1 MAFRPNQF
9 KPRPSWLL
17 ALLVAAGGMTAPM
30 SLPAHGAAAAALAEA
45 AEANPLSEGVAARL
59 SEPDADP
66 DLAAFYAARDG
77 RPMWFS
83 RGKVSPE
90 AKQFIARLRAAA
102 ADGLDPAHY
111 QPDELTEALRRA
123 RGDRDEQAVVELMLS
138 SALAN
143 WGSDLHRPKPAAE
156 LLYSD
161 ANFKAPTMSRR
172 QVLER
177 VATAPSL
184 KAGIASVGQMNS
196 IYMRLRAALAEEI
209 AQDGPNV
216 AVIRANLERA
226 RAMPVDLGRRYILVD
241 IAAQRLWAYEDGEPV
256 DGMKVVVGRPNAPT
270 PAMAAVVR
278 FAVFRPYWNV
288 PPDLIAKSVAPK
300 VVKRGLGYFEAQNF
314 EALSDWSDNA
324 EKLDPAQVPWKAV
337 AAGKRDVRV
346 RQLPGPGNMMG
357 QVKFMFPNE
366 LGVYLHDSPIRN
378 LFDGEERLASA
389 GCVRLE
395 DATRLAKWLLDESVV
410 AEGEEPGPPE
420 TRVDLPAPVPVYLVY
435 FTAAPTSQGL
445 SIRKD
450 IYSRDP
456 ALIAQL
462 EGGSAS
468 ASASASTSALAA
480 TGRLASR

>member
-1 MAFRPNQF
+1 MTFHPSRF
-9 KPRPSWLL
+9 KPWASSLL
-17 ALLVAAGGMTAPM
+17 ALTILAGGVAAPM
-30 SLPAHGAAAAALAEA
+30 SLPAHGAAAAALEEA
-45 AEANPLSEGVAARL
+45 AESNPLSEVMSSRL

-66 DLAAFYAARDG
+66 DLAAFYAAREG
-77 RPMWFS
+77 RPLWFQ

-90 AKQFIARLRAAA
+90 AKQFIARLRDAA
-102 ADGLDPAHY
+102 ADGLDPSHY

-123 RGDRDEQAVVELMLS
+123 RGDREEQAAVELMLS
-138 SALAN
+138 TALAN
-143 WGSDLHRPKPAAE
+143 WGADLHRAKPAAE

-161 ANFKAPTMSRR
+161 PQFRSPELSRR
-172 QVLER
+172 QVLDR

-184 KAGIASVGQMNS
+184 KAGIASIAQMNS
-196 IYMRLRAALAEEI
+196 IYMRLRLALAEEI
-209 AQDGPNV
+209 ANDGPNV

-241 IAAQRLWAYEDGEPV
+241 VAAQRLWAYEDGEPV

-270 PAMAAVVR
+270 PAMAAVIR

-300 VVKRGLGYFEAQNF
+300 VVKRGMSYFEAQNF
-314 EALSDWSDNA
+314 EALSDWSDHA
-324 EKLDPAQVPWKAV
+324 EKLDPAQVNWRAV
-337 AAGKRDVRV
+337 AAGKKDVRV

-366 LGVYLHDSPIRN
+366 LGVYLHDSPLRD
-378 LFDGEERLASA
+378 LFGGEERLASA

-410 AEGEEPGPPE
+410 AEGEEPGPAE
-420 TRVDLPAPVPVYLVY
+420 TRVDLPQPVPVYLVY

-450 IYSRDP
+450 IYGRDP

-462 EGGSAS
+462 EGEPTAS
-468 ASASASTSALAA
+468 ASVSPPK
-480 TGRLASR
+480 LASR

>member
-1 MAFRPNQF
+1 MVGYRSGQSKARS
-9 KPRPSWLL
+9 SWWL
-17 ALLVAAGGMTAPM
+17 ALIVIAGGLTAPL
-30 SLPAHGAAAAALAEA
+30 SLPVSGAAAAALEA
-45 AEANPLSEGVAARL
+45 SPVSEEVATRL
-59 SEPDADP
+59 AAPDADP

-77 RPMWFS
+77 RPLWFQ
-83 RGKVSPE
+83 RGKLSPE

-111 QPDELTEALRRA
+111 QPDELAEAVRVARR
-123 RGDRDEQAVVELMLS
+123 DRELQAQAELMLS
-138 SALAN
+138 AALAN

-161 ANFKAPTMSRR
+161 PKFRSPEMTRR
-172 QVLER
+172 EVLER

-184 KAGIASVGQMNS
+184 KAGIASVAQMNS
-196 IYMRLRAALAEEI
+196 IYMRLRLALAEEI
-209 AQDGPNV
+209 AHDGPNV

-226 RAMPVDLGRRYILVD
+226 RALPVDLGRRYILVD
-241 IAAQRLWAYEDGEPV
+241 VAAQRLWAYEDGEPV

-300 VVKRGLGYFEAQNF
+300 VVKRGLKYFQSQNF

-324 EKLDPAQVPWKAV
+324 EKIDPAQVPWKAV
-337 AAGKRDVRV
+337 AAGRRDVRV

-378 LFDGEERLASA
+378 LFEGDERFASA

-395 DATRLAKWLLDESVV
+395 DATRLAKWLLDEQVV

-420 TRVDLPAPVPVYLVY
+420 TRVDLPDPVPVYLVY

-445 SIRKD
+445 SLRKD
-450 IYSRDP
+450 IYGRDP

-462 EGGSAS
+462 EG
-468 ASASASTSALAA
+468 LD
-480 TGRLASR
+480 RLASR